1 MTFFIFC
8 ISDDVSENKNVLSEE
23 ESELAYLTLR
33 QCRRGTLNLDHKA
46 IDLKEKMGEWR
57 KHWKMSLF

>member
-1 MTFFIFC
+1 MKC
-8 ISDDVSENKNVLSEE
+8 ISDDVSENKNILSEE

-46 IDLKEKMGEWR
+46 IDLKEKIG
-57 KHWKMSLF
+57 KC